1 MEGCNMR
8 ELLKERGENMVR
20 YMEDEITSFI
30 QEFEQKELSSE
41 EDVFYFDY
49 IEALQ
54 DAVLQIEIHELQ

>member
-1 MEGCNMR
+1 MR
-8 ELLKERGENMVR
+8 KLLKERGENMVR

>member
-1 MEGCNMR
+1 MR
-8 ELLKERGENMVR
+8 KLLKERGENMVR
-20 YMEDEITSFI
+20 HMEDEITSFI

-54 DAVLQIEIHELQ
+54 DAVLEIETHELQ